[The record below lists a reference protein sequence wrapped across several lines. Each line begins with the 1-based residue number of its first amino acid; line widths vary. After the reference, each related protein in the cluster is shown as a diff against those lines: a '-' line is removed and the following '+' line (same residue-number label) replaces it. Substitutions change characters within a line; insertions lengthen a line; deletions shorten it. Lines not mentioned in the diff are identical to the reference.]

1 MKKLSAYW
9 VYLVLQGGMAL
20 FFSMIFTA
28 SAIYQV
34 TLVGLSPLQLVLVGT
49 ALEVACFIFEVP
61 TGVVADVYSRRL
73 SIIIGMFL
81 IGIGFLVEGSLPLFG
96 FILLAQLL
104 WGLGYTFTSGAT
116 EAWITDEIGEAAAGR
131 AFLRSNQVGNLMA
144 LAGIGLGTLIGVVRI
159 NLPIII
165 GAFGLMLLGLFL
177 ILVMPETGF
186 KPTRREDRSTWQ
198 NMAQTFRDGLGMVRR
213 RPALGRILTI
223 GLLYGLYS
231 EGFDRLWTKQI
242 LDTMQLP
249 LAGVVQPVVWF
260 GLMRAAGLLL
270 ATGATEVVNRRVE
283 TDSHLNV
290 AQALMAITTLLI
302 AGLYG
307 FALAGSF
314 WFAAAAYLVISVTR
328 NVIAPLYMAWV
339 NQRLDSSVRATVI
352 SMSSQVDAIGQIA
365 GGPIVGVIGSLV
377 SVRAALLTSATILA
391 PVLALF
397 RAAIRS
403 GDEPAVEKAEPAG

>member
-49 ALEVACFIFEVP
+49 ALEVACFVFEVP

>member
-144 LAGIGLGTLIGVVRI
+144 LAGIGLGILIGVVRI

>member
-290 AQALMAITTLLI
+290 AQALMAITALLI